1 MNYHLNVPGMGV
13 NQNTALQ
20 YSKESE
26 AKISQEAGSLEKTLS
41 DLQKIS
47 TALVALE
54 FNTEQDPYI
63 ESELTKLSNKIEG
76 VIKDITKEKKTV
88 VESMIF
94 LQALTGPAPK
104 DELPKVK
111 QAEVKLA
118 AEQQIPGKLS
128 SVATPPGGL
137 AFTEEGDMTL
147 KKALALFT
155 KLGINPIFI
164 DSKDT
169 SVLTLG
175 TLLKIKMNATEKEME
190 DLFCVG
196 ETITGHYRCWV
207 KLKGVIVG
215 QAEHLDKDRAQE
227 LAASDAL
234 ENMQKMKKYFPYF
247 LIQIPFS
254 PDHEN
259 NEFNLYYFIGK
270 SSIYKKG
277 LERENTS
284 YRDEKDQLVYKCK
297 LSVNEQEIVTCTGNS
312 RLEASQEAHKKA
324 LLQIQ
329 AAVNI
334 LSLDSALKLK
344 SDIAIERERLTA
356 K

>member
-1 MNYHLNVPGMGV
+1 MNYYLNVPGMGV

-104 DELPKVK
+104 DEPPKVK

-147 KKALALFT
+147 KKAVALFT
-155 KLGINPIFI
+155 KLGISPIFI
-164 DSKDT
+164 ELKDT
-169 SVLTLG
+169 SVSTLE
-175 TLLKIKMNATEKEME
+175 TLLKTKMNATQKEIE
-190 DLFCVG
+190 DLFCSG

-207 KLKGVIVG
+207 KLKGVIIG
-215 QAEHLDKDRAQE
+215 QAEHLDKNRAQE

-234 ENMQKMKKYFPYF
+234 ENMQKMKKYYPHF
-247 LIQIPFS
+247 LIQVPA
-254 PDHEN
+254 DHAN
-259 NEFNLYYFIGK
+259 NDFNLYYFIAK
-270 SSIYKKG
+270 SSIYKKE

-284 YRDEKDQLVYKCK
+284 YRDENDQLVYKCK
-297 LSVNEQEIVTCTGNS
+297 LSVNEQEIVTCTGDS
-312 RLEASQEAHKKA
+312 KLEASQEAHKKA

-334 LSLDSALKLK
+334 LTVDSALKLK
-344 SDIAIERERLTA
+344 SDIAKENERLTA
-356 K
+356 KN